1 VLEVCAEVG
10 RPVVENCLAGY
21 NSSVFVY
28 GQTGSGKTYT
38 MMGPLG
44 QAAEH
49 QRGIIPR
56 TLEHLMNQ
64 IKLVGFDTAL
74 VLFYS
79 PRSARSR
86 PCAASARAV
95 VWRARR

>member
-1 VLEVCAEVG
+1 VG

-56 TLEHLMNQ
+56 TLEHLMDQ
-64 IKLVGFDTAL
+64 FKQVSSDA
-74 VLFYS
+74 
-79 PRSARSR
+79 RRSR
-86 PCAASARAV
+86 CYALHAPHALALAPHPPGRLYGVPGAECTC
-95 VWRARR
+95 